1 MPLSEHEQQQLDQIE
16 RALYTEDPK
25 FASNVRGAKLSK
37 PSRSRRLQGG
47 VLAVVGLGLLLGGL
61 VIPLRVAE
69 IPIVSVVG
77 FVVMFVGVVLT
88 ITALRAGAQD
98 EAESAKGGTAK
109 GRAKSP
115 LAKRMEDR
123 LRKRF
128 DDR

>member
-25 FASNVRGAKLSK
+25 FASNVRSAKFRR

-69 IPIVSVVG
+69 VPIVSVVG
-77 FVVMFVGVVLT
+77 FVIMFVGVVLT
-88 ITALRAGAQD
+88 ITALRAGAAG
-98 EAESAKGGTAK
+98 EGEPAKGASGKRAK
-109 GRAKSP
+109 GP
-115 LAKRMEDR
+115 FAKRMEDR